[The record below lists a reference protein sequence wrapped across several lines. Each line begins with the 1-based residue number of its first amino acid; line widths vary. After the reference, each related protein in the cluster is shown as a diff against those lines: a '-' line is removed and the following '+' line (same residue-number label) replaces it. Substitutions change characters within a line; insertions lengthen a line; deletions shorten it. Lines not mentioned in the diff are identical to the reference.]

1 MSPDQPIPINECP
14 DLSMVLMTERFI
26 KANSGEYKK
35 RELWK
40 ALPERMKYKTFR
52 IIFDHMED
60 NNKIIRDRD
69 GYVVW
74 IWDPEGVKRYKE
86 RKDLTLR

>member
-1 MSPDQPIPINECP
+1 MSHDQPKPFDECP
-14 DLSMVLMTERFI
+14 DLSMVLMAERFI

-35 RELWK
+35 RKLWE
-40 ALPERMKYKTFR
+40 ALPKKMKYRMFC
-52 IIFDHMED
+52 IIFDYLED

-74 IWDPEGVKRYKE
+74 IWDPKGVKRYLE
-86 RKDLTLR
+86 REDLTLR

>member
-1 MSPDQPIPINECP
+1 MSHDQPDTLDEHPNPEEF
-14 DLSMVLMTERFI
+14 LMVERFI
-26 KANSGEYKK
+26 KDHPGEYKK
-35 RELWK
+35 RELRK

-52 IIFDHMED
+52 AIFDHLED

-74 IWDPEGVKRYKE
+74 IWDPEGVKYYMGQ
-86 RKDLTLR
+86 KDLRKW